1 MNSIRRF
8 VLSMATIACGIA
20 LSATAASAQ
29 TTVSVTVD
37 KSTIWKSDFTS
48 VVDVVATG
56 TILTVVGQRKD
67 WYEVVVARGEGRS
80 ETGFIFKDNVA
91 AGAASPQS
99 AAPARRAESAAD
111 SYRPPAVG
119 FAGFG
124 QFGYARFAAQ
134 RSFDAMMG
142 TGGGGFFG
150 GGAEV
155 RVGRLFVGASAE
167 RFTKTGSRVFVLD
180 QEVFKLGVPDTVT
193 LTPLM
198 LTAGWRFVHERT
210 TPYVGGGVG
219 RVWYREASDLMDTAE
234 AVEGQYSSYHLLG
247 GVEFREGWVATAF
260 EVQYSRVP
268 NAIGLGGVSAAF
280 QESDLGGLTMRV
292 KVLVGR

>member
-29 TTVSVTVD
+29 TVRVTVD
-37 KSTIWKSDFTS
+37 KSTIWRSDFTS
-48 VVDVVATG
+48 VAAVVAKG
-56 TILTVVGQRKD
+56 TILTVVSQRKD
-67 WYEVVVARGEGRS
+67 WYEVVVAREEGGS
-80 ETGFIFKDNVA
+80 DTGFIFKDDVA
-91 AGAASPQS
+91 AGAAPPQS
-99 AAPARRAESAAD
+99 AARVRRTDSATD
-111 SYRPPAVG
+111 SYRPSTLG
-119 FAGFG
+119 FTGFG

-134 RSFDAMMG
+134 RSFEAVMG
-142 TGGGGFFG
+142 TGGGGLYG
-150 GGAEV
+150 GGAQV

-180 QEVFKLGVPDTVT
+180 QEVFTLGVPDTVT
-193 LTPLM
+193 LTPLEV
-198 LTAGWRFVHERT
+198 TAGWRFVHERT
-210 TPYVGGGVG
+210 TPYIGGGIG
-219 RVWYREASDLMDTAE
+219 RVWYREASDFTDASE
-234 AVEGQYSSYHLLG
+234 AVEGQYRSYHLLG

>member
-8 VLSMATIACGIA
+8 VLSMAPIACGIA

-29 TTVSVTVD
+29 TTVRVTVD
-37 KSTIWKSDFTS
+37 KSTIWKSDFKS
-48 VVDVVATG
+48 VADVVATG

-67 WYEVVVARGEGRS
+67 WYEVVVARGEGGS

-91 AGAASPQS
+91 AGVASPQS
-99 AAPARRAESAAD
+99 AAPARRADSATD

-119 FAGFG
+119 FTGFG

-134 RSFDAMMG
+134 RSFDAVMG
-142 TGGGGFFG
+142 TGGGGIFG

-155 RVGRLFVGASAE
+155 RVGPFFVGAAAE
-167 RFTKTGSRVFVLD
+167 HFTKTGSRVFVLD
-180 QEVFKLGVPDTVT
+180 QEVFRLGVPDTVT
-193 LTPLM
+193 LTPLT

-210 TPYVGGGVG
+210 TPYVGGGIG
-219 RVWYREASDLMDTAE
+219 RVSYREASDFADAGE
-234 AVEGQYSSYHLLG
+234 AVEGHYSSYHLLG

-268 NAIGLGGVSAAF
+268 NAMGLGGVSAAF

>member
-1 MNSIRRF
+1 MKSIRRF
-8 VLSMATIACGIA
+8 AIATIAWGIA
-20 LSATAASAQ
+20 LSATVASAQ
-29 TTVSVTVD
+29 TTVRVTVD
-37 KSTIWKSDFTS
+37 HSTIWKSDFKSTA
-48 VVDVVATG
+48 VVVSKG
-56 TILTVVGQRKD
+56 TILTVVGHRKD
-67 WYEVVVARGEGRS
+67 WYEVVVARGEGGS

-91 AGAASPQS
+91 AGAASAQS
-99 AAPARRAESAAD
+99 AIPPRRADISTD
-111 SYRPPAVG
+111 SYQPPAIG

-134 RSFDAMMG
+134 RSFDAVMG
-142 TGGGGFFG
+142 TGGGGLYG

-167 RFTKTGSRVFVLD
+167 RFSKTGSRVFVLD
-180 QEVFKLGVPDTVT
+180 QEVFKLGVPDTIT
-193 LTPLM
+193 LTPLTV
-198 LTAGWRFVHERT
+198 TAGWRFVHERT

-219 RVWYREASDLMDTAE
+219 RVSYREASDFTDAAE
-234 AVEGQYSSYHLLG
+234 AVEGHYSSYHLLG
-247 GVEFREGWVATAF
+247 GVEIREGWVATAF

-268 NAIGLGGVSAAF
+268 NALGVGGVSAAF